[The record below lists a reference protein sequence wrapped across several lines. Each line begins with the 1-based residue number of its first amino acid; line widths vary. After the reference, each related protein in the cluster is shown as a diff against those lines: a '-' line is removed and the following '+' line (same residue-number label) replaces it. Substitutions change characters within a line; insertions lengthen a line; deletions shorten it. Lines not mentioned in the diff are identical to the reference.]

1 MFQEVFLF
9 EKAERWNV
17 KGRKYL
23 GSPVKYYAE
32 DTGLR
37 NARLNFLQVE
47 RIHLVENVIYYIIC
61 SVAERADMIYYSTT

>member
-1 MFQEVFLF
+1 M
-9 EKAERWNV
+9 

-47 RIHLVENVIYYIIC
+47 RMHLVENVMG
-61 SVAERADMIYYSTT
+61 VGK